1 MTSYRNYHTKSKSRF
16 DEIMEGLNPYFFQ
29 ISRYL
34 LAIVFVFSG
43 FVKAVDPLG
52 TTYKIEDYLAA
63 FGEPWSQFSFIALWL
78 SIALSAFELTIGLN
92 LLFKIKIRSSAVLAF
107 IFMLV
112 MTPLTLYIALNNPV
126 TDCGCFGDALI
137 ITNWQTFWKNVVLLA
152 LVIILI
158 FSSTKS
164 RPVFLS
170 GIEWLIISVFV
181 GISVAISLYS
191 YNFLPMIDFRPYKI
205 GANIPEK
212 MKIPEGAPTDKY
224 ETTFIYEKNGE
235 QKEFTL
241 ENYPKNDSTWVFVDQ
256 KTTLI
261 SKGFEPPI
269 HNFSIIDQNFDDI
282 TQDVLQ
288 YKGGTYLVIIY
299 DIQKASPEGLL
310 RAEEIYKKH
319 KDTDTRFYVLTGSSD
334 DAIASVRAKTG
345 ITFPFCKTDPITLKT
360 IIRANPGLVY
370 LENGTVK
377 GKWNWR
383 DF

>member
-1 MTSYRNYHTKSKSRF
+1 
-16 DEIMEGLNPYFFQ
+16 
-29 ISRYL
+29 
-34 LAIVFVFSG
+34 
-43 FVKAVDPLG
+43 
-52 TTYKIEDYLAA
+52 
-63 FGEPWSQFSFIALWL
+63 
-78 SIALSAFELTIGLN
+78 
-92 LLFKIKIRSSAVLAF
+92 
-107 IFMLV
+107 
-112 MTPLTLYIALNNPV
+112 
-126 TDCGCFGDALI
+126 
-137 ITNWQTFWKNVVLLA
+137 VVLLV
-152 LVIILI
+152 LVVILL
-158 FSSTKS
+158 FSSAKS

-170 GIEWLIISVFV
+170 GIEWLIITVFV

-205 GANIPEK
+205 GSNISEK

-224 ETTFIYEKNGE
+224 ETTFIYERNGE

-241 ENYPKNDSTWVFVDQ
+241 ENYPKDDSTWVFVDQ

-261 SKGFEPPI
+261 SKGYEPPI
-269 HNFSIIDQNFDDI
+269 HNFSIVDQNFDDI
-282 TQDVLQ
+282 TEDVLQ
-288 YKGGTYLVIIY
+288 YKGGTYLVVIY

-319 KDTDTRFYVLTGSSD
+319 KDTETRFYALTGSPD
-334 DAIASVRAKTG
+334 DAIESVRAETG

>member
-78 SIALSAFELTIGLN
+78 SIALSAFELVIGLN
-92 LLFKIKIRSSAVLAF
+92 LLFKIKIRTSAVLAM

-137 ITNWQTFWKNVVLLA
+137 ISNWETFWKNVVLLV
-152 LVIILI
+152 LVVILL
-158 FSSTKS
+158 FSSAKS

-170 GIEWLIISVFV
+170 GIEWLIITVFV
-181 GISVAISLYS
+181 GISAAISLYS

-205 GANIPEK
+205 GSNIPEK

-241 ENYPKNDSTWVFVDQ
+241 ENYPKDDSTWVFVDQ

-261 SKGFEPPI
+261 SKGYEAPI
-269 HNFSIIDQNFDDI
+269 HNFSIIDQHFDDI
-282 TQDVLQ
+282 TEDVLQ
-288 YKGGTYLVIIY
+288 YKGGTYLVVVY

-310 RAEEIYKKH
+310 RAEDIYKKH
-319 KDTDTRFYVLTGSSD
+319 KDTGTRFYALTGSSD
-334 DAIASVRAKTG
+334 DAIASVRAETG

>member
-78 SIALSAFELTIGLN
+78 SIALSAFELVIGLN
-92 LLFKIKIRSSAVLAF
+92 LLFKIKIRTSAVLAM

-137 ITNWQTFWKNVVLLA
+137 ISNWETFWKNVVLLV
-152 LVIILI
+152 LVVILL
-158 FSSTKS
+158 FSSAKS

-170 GIEWLIISVFV
+170 GIEWLIITVFV
-181 GISVAISLYS
+181 GISAAISLYS

-205 GANIPEK
+205 GSNIPEK

-241 ENYPKNDSTWVFVDQ
+241 ENYPKDDSTWVFVDQ

-261 SKGFEPPI
+261 SKGYEPPI

-282 TQDVLQ
+282 TEDVLQ
-288 YKGGTYLVIIY
+288 YKGGTYLVVVY

-310 RAEEIYKKH
+310 RAEDIYKKH
-319 KDTDTRFYVLTGSSD
+319 KDTGTRFYVLTGSSD
-334 DAIASVRAKTG
+334 DAIASVRAETG

>member
-16 DEIMEGLNPYFFQ
+16 DEIMERINPYFFQ

-78 SIALSAFELTIGLN
+78 SIALSAFELVIGLN
-92 LLFKIKIRSSAVLAF
+92 LLFKIKIRSSAVLAM

-137 ITNWQTFWKNVVLLA
+137 ISNWETFWKNVVLLV
-152 LVIILI
+152 LVVILL
-158 FSSTKS
+158 FSSAKS

-170 GIEWLIISVFV
+170 GIEWLIITVFM

-205 GANIPEK
+205 GSNIPEK

-241 ENYPKNDSTWVFVDQ
+241 ENYPKDDSTWVFVDQ

-261 SKGFEPPI
+261 SKGYEAPI
-269 HNFSIIDQNFDDI
+269 HNFSIIDQNFNDI
-282 TQDVLQ
+282 TEDVLQ

-299 DIQKASPEGLL
+299 DIKKASTKGLL

-334 DAIASVRAKTG
+334 DAIASVRAETG